1 MAAPR
6 STSKRIADTVGRLE
20 NDLDAWVTS
29 TNTERPW
36 LAPLS
41 FVWHD
46 GHLQFAT
53 DSTAPTVRNVRASP
67 AVRVAL
73 GHTRDVVIFQGH
85 AVISSSADLAE
96 DEVTAYQTKHG
107 SDPRSWADT
116 VIQVRPT
123 RILAWREE
131 NELPGR
137 ILMTAGTWLG

>member
-6 STSKRIADTVGRLE
+6 STSERITDTIGRLE
-20 NDLDAWVTS
+20 NDIDAWVTS

-41 FVWHD
+41 FMWLDRQLH
-46 GHLQFAT
+46 FAT
-53 DSTAPTVRNVRASP
+53 DATSPTVKSVRNIP

-73 GHTRDVVIFQGH
+73 GHTRDVVIVQGH
-85 AVISSSADLAE
+85 AVLSNSADLTEEQVA
-96 DEVTAYQTKHG
+96 AYLAKHG
-107 SDPRSWADT
+107 SDPRTWADT
-116 VIQVRPT
+116 VIHLQPT

-137 ILMTAGTWLG
+137 ILMTDGTWLG